1 MADETVDI
9 GIPEPEGSADII
21 ETDYQIGQDNFETQ
35 VGPFRFDFHNPVFVI
50 SGVLI
55 VIFTAI
61 ALIWPEGS
69 RDLFLS
75 IRDYVKSSFDWFFLM
90 SANLFVVFSLL
101 LIVSPWG
108 SVRLG
113 GSEATPDYSYPAWF
127 AMLFAAGMG
136 IGLMF
141 FGVLEPVYYFGTP
154 WGDQPLGGEIGIVDG
169 VVASEATTAAAREM
183 AMAATIFHWGLHPW
197 AIYAIVA
204 LALALFS
211 YNKGLPLTI
220 RSAFYPILGERVWG
234 GWGNAI
240 DTIAAFA
247 TLFGLAT
254 SLGIGATQVASGLTE
269 VFGSGAGAEG
279 TRNFMGFLW
288 GNPVPEGQ
296 SDPNSSVLLVLII
309 GFITAIALVSVM
321 RGLDGGVKVLS
332 EINMGLAA
340 LLLAFVFFVG
350 PTAAILGDFFGGLWA
365 YAKNIV
371 PLSNPVGREDTGFL
385 HGWTTFYWAWWISWS
400 PFVGMFIAR
409 VSRGRTVREFITCVL
424 LIPSL
429 VCIFWMATFGGTA
442 ISQVIAGATES
453 GVFQNVIASYRPE
466 ISLFS
471 MLGELPLASITSTLA
486 VLLVIIFFVTSSDSG
501 SLVIDTITAGGKVDA
516 PVIQR
521 VFWCIFEGAVA
532 AVLLVGAAG
541 TAGLDSLQAMV
552 ISTGLLFTVVLLV
565 MCWSILMGLIS
576 ERRNT

>member
-1 MADETVDI
+1 MSDTDNQ
-9 GIPEPEGSADII
+9 GIPEPEGHADII
-21 ETDYQIGQDNFETQ
+21 ETDYEIGQDNYETMF
-35 VGPFRFDFHNPVFVI
+35 GPFRIDIHNPVFAI
-50 SGVLI
+50 SGI
-55 VIFTAI
+55 AVILFVAI
-61 ALIWPEGS
+61 ALIWPEGA
-69 RDLFLS
+69 RDAFLS
-75 IRDYVKSSFDWFFLM
+75 MRDFVKSQFDWFFLM
-90 SANLFVVFSLL
+90 SANIFVIFSLL

-113 GSEATPDYSYPAWF
+113 GSEATPDYSYLAWF
-127 AMLFAAGMG
+127 SMLFAAGMG

-154 WGDQPLGGEIGIVDG
+154 WGDQPLGGDLGIVDG
-169 VVASEATTAAAREM
+169 VVASEAAVAEARQR

-220 RSAFYPILGERVWG
+220 RSAFYPLLGERVWG
-234 GWGNAI
+234 AWGNAI

-269 VFGSGAGAEG
+269 VFGSGDSAEG
-279 TRNFMGFLW
+279 TRNFLGFLW
-288 GNPVPEGQ
+288 GNV
-296 SDPNSSVLLVLII
+296 DSSGDSSMLLVLII
-309 GFITAIALVSVM
+309 TFITAIALISVL

-332 EINMGLAA
+332 EINMGFAA
-340 LLLAFVFFVG
+340 LLLLFVFLVG
-350 PTAAILGDFFGGLWA
+350 PSLDIIGDFFAGLMG
-365 YAKNIV
+365 YARDIV

-409 VSRGRTVREFITCVL
+409 VSRGRTVREFIIAVL
-424 LIPSL
+424 LVPSL
-429 VCIFWMATFGGTA
+429 VCVFWMATFGGTA
-442 ISQVIAGATES
+442 ISQVVEGATES
-453 GVFQNVIASYRPE
+453 GVFQTVIASYSPE
-466 ISLFS
+466 LSLFA
-471 MLGELPLASITSTLA
+471 MLGELPLASISSMLA
-486 VLLVIIFFVTSSDSG
+486 VVLVVVFFVTSSDSG

-521 VFWCIFEGAVA
+521 VFWCVFEGAVA
-532 AVLLVGAAG
+532 AVLLLGAAG

-552 ISTGLLFTVVLLV
+552 ISTGLFFTVVLLV
-565 MCWSILMGLIS
+565 MCFAILKGLIS
-576 ERRNT
+576 EKRGN